1 MEHFNPILG
10 SEPNG
15 QKFITCGEIMLR
27 LTPPNYEKIRMAS
40 AFEASY
46 GGSEANI
53 ALALA
58 NLGVDSTFFSV
69 VPNNS
74 LGKSAVRWLRSN
86 DVHCTPMILTEP
98 NETPSNRLGTY
109 YLETGYGIR
118 PSKVIYDRAG
128 SAIAEAKPGDI
139 DWDKAFEGATWFH
152 LTGITPAISQG
163 AADLSLE
170 AVKAA
175 KAKGIHVSCDL
186 NYRKNLWKYGKDA
199 KEVMT
204 ELVKYVDTV
213 IANEEDFQKS
223 LGLKAESQGDVED
236 GALNIENY
244 KAIASLAMQT
254 YPNIKRVAIT
264 LRESKSANHNDWSAC
279 LYNGKDFF
287 LSRKYAITDIVDRV
301 GGGDSF
307 GGGLI
312 YGLNTYA
319 DEKTALE
326 FAVAASCLKHTILGD
341 YNRVSV
347 SEVESLMKGSGTG
360 RVQR

>member
-1 MEHFNPILG
+1 MGRIVTF
-10 SEPNG
+10 
-15 QKFITCGEIMLR
+15 GEIMLR
-27 LTPPNYEKIRMAS
+27 LKSPAYERFFQS
-40 AFEASY
+40 PVLEATF
-46 GGSEANI
+46 GGGEANV
-53 ALALA
+53 AVSLA
-58 NLGVDSTFFSV
+58 NYGLDASFVTILPRNDIGEACIRELRSFGVDTSDIIRKD
-69 VPNNS
+69 
-74 LGKSAVRWLRSN
+74 GR
-86 DVHCTPMILTEP
+86 MGI
-98 NETPSNRLGTY
+98 Y
-109 YLETGYGIR
+109 YLETGAVQR

-128 SAIAEAKPGDI
+128 STIAEAGAGDI
-139 DWDKAFEGATWFH
+139 NWQEVFKDATWFH

-170 AVKAA
+170 AVKEA
-175 KAKGIHVSCDL
+175 KKLGIHVSCDL
-186 NYRKNLWKYGKDA
+186 NYRKNLWKYGKRAD
-199 KEVMT
+199 EIMT

-223 LGLKAESQGDVED
+223 LGLSAESASAVQDGQIDVE
-236 GALNIENY
+236 LY
-244 KAIASLAMQT
+244 KKIASSAMRK

-279 LYNGKDFF
+279 LYNGEEFF

-312 YGLNTYA
+312 YGLNTYP

-326 FAVAASCLKHTILGD
+326 FAVAASCLKHTIPGD
-341 YNRVSV
+341 FNRVSV